1 MRLFDDAM
9 TLSAAPRTAIE
20 MMNLALD
27 VLEDSHG
34 QAD

>member
-9 TLSAAPRTAIE
+9 TLTAAPRTAME

-34 QAD
+34 QVD